1 STRRGRLEVCGAP
14 PPVREDR
21 GGRAAGVRVVL
32 PRALPG
38 SHARS
43 GEALT
48 ASKRE
53 APPKMTPPI
62 PVEGVRP
69 LVDHQVAWAAGAR
82 PVTGAAERS
91 QSAEGLRMLDP
102 DARQNSAHPARS
114 SPRSLFTCMRV
125 KTPHF
130 SHGDEARSCMQDTPL
145 TRRVC
150 SNRTVIVASCH
161 IDPLR
166 AMLRPVLAEHSTC
179 SGRFWWDNRESST
192 G

>member
-1 STRRGRLEVCGAP
+1 MEACGAP

-38 SHARS
+38 SHARQ

-62 PVEGVRP
+62 PFEGVRP
-69 LVDHQVAWAAGAR
+69 PVDHRVAWAAGAR

-91 QSAEGLRMLDP
+91 QSAEGLRMLLP
-102 DARQNSAHPARS
+102 AARQNSAHPARS
-114 SPRSLFTCMRV
+114 RLRSLFTVMESQSTRG
-125 KTPHF
+125 
-130 SHGDEARSCMQDTPL
+130 SHLAPPGAL
-145 TRRVC
+145 C
-150 SNRTVIVASCH
+150 SYV
-161 IDPLR
+161 
-166 AMLRPVLAEHSTC
+166 
-179 SGRFWWDNRESST
+179 
-192 G
+192 